1 MFAKW
6 TNIAPTA
13 CFDVSKNLQKQ
24 VYRYDK
30 PFLKYWKYTQT
41 AYSVPLDWLQTEQKL
56 IHCPGCHRDFKS
68 FSKCNVRRRG
78 IEQLGSSFASVFPLF
93 IIAGLACTAV
103 VSVSFILSSARETRC
118 VRKAKGVK
126 NQRKYPWLLALSDSP
141 VLYLSSLVYISVSL
155 LQNY

>member
-30 PFLKYWKYTQT
+30 PFLKCWKYTQT
-41 AYSVPLDWLQTEQKL
+41 AYSVPLSWLQTELKL

-93 IIAGLACTAV
+93 TIAGVACIAV
-103 VSVSFILSSARETRC
+103 VSVSCTFIEFSKRNKMREERSAKLKEITLAPSS
-118 VRKAKGVK
+118 
-126 NQRKYPWLLALSDSP
+126 
-141 VLYLSSLVYISVSL
+141 
-155 LQNY
+155 

>member
-30 PFLKYWKYTQT
+30 PFFKYWKCTQT
-41 AYSVPLDWLQTEQKL
+41 AYSVPLSWLQTEQKL
-56 IHCPGCHRDFKS
+56 IHCPGCQRDFKS
-68 FSKCNVRRRG
+68 LSKCNIRRRG

-93 IIAGLACTAV
+93 TIAGVARIAV
-103 VSVSFILSSARETRC
+103 VSVSYTFIEFSKRNKTREERSKKLKEIPLAPSS
-118 VRKAKGVK
+118 
-126 NQRKYPWLLALSDSP
+126 
-141 VLYLSSLVYISVSL
+141 
-155 LQNY
+155 

>member
-93 IIAGLACTAV
+93 IIARVACTAV
-103 VSVSFILSSARETRC
+103 
-118 VRKAKGVK
+118 
-126 NQRKYPWLLALSDSP
+126 
-141 VLYLSSLVYISVSL
+141 ISVSCTFIEFSKRNKTHEERSTKL
-155 LQNY
+155 KEIPLAPSS

>member
-13 CFDVSKNLQKQ
+13 CFDVSKNLRKQ

-30 PFLKYWKYTQT
+30 PFFKYWKCTQT
-41 AYSVPLDWLQTEQKL
+41 AYSVPLSWLQTEQKL
-56 IHCPGCHRDFKS
+56 IDCPGCHRDFKS
-68 FSKCNVRRRG
+68 LIKCNIRRWG

-93 IIAGLACTAV
+93 MIAVLACIAV

-118 VRKAKGVK
+118 VRKGVK
-126 NQRKYPWLLALSDSP
+126 NCRKYPWLLAISDSL
-141 VLYLSSLVYISVSL
+141 VLYMSSLV
-155 LQNY
+155 